1 MLRAFEEAIGRA
13 EEVTEEAKEVTE
25 AIGKP
30 EVEVTESSIRAF
42 AEPVG
47 RAEETGVKGKK
58 GTEKAKGKGKVEARL
73 EFLARM
79 YEAKKTKQAEE
90 EPTVE
95 DTEAVEE

>member
-1 MLRAFEEAIGRA
+1 MA
-13 EEVTEEAKEVTE
+13 
-25 AIGKP
+25 
-30 EVEVTESSIRAF
+30 ESSIRAF

-47 RAEETGVKGKK
+47 GTEETRVKEKR

-79 YEAKKTKQAEE
+79 YEAKKAKQAEE

-95 DTEAVEE
+95 DAEAAEE

>member
-47 RAEETGVKGKK
+47 GAEETSVKEKR
-58 GTEKAKGKGKVEARL
+58 GTEKAKGKVEARL

-95 DTEAVEE
+95 DAEAVEE